1 MNTCVLVAEPEAV
14 LAEMYARFLLGLGYQ
29 VETADN
35 GLECLRKLQTARPR
49 LLVLACELLWG
60 GADGVLDWI
69 RENDGIAALS
79 VILTVDDGAPDD
91 LTELVNPPVVACL
104 KKPFRLSALSGHL
117 SSAERR
123 NAQCVMSPTVPRSN
137 FTNRSFGEKTRSTTL
152 NTHHKG
158 EM

>member
-1 MNTCVLVAEPEAV
+1 MSTRVLIAEPEEV
-14 LAEMYARFLLGLGYQ
+14 LVEVYSRFLLGLGYQ

-35 GLECLRKLQTARPR
+35 GLECLRKLQMARPR
-49 LLVLACELLWG
+49 LLVLAWELLWG

-69 RENDGIAALS
+69 REHDGIAA
-79 VILTVDDGAPDD
+79 VPVVLTVDDGAPDD

-123 NAQCVMSPTVPRSN
+123 NAQCVMSPSVPGAIPQTGPSAR
-137 FTNRSFGEKTRSTTL
+137 RRGPPR
-152 NTHHKG
+152 
-158 EM
+158 